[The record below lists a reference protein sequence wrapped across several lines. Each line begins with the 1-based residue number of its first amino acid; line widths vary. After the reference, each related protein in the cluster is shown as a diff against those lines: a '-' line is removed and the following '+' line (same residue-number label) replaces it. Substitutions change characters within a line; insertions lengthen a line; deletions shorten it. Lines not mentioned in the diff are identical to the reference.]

1 MDWSAH
7 FPQYFDPPSNGS
19 VGSVAK
25 SNKRV
30 EWVDIGCGYGGLISA
45 LAPMYPEVLMMGEA
59 RSTTVM
65 RGKLS
70 DLQVWKSDYK

>member
-19 VGSVAK
+19 VGCVAK

-45 LAPMYPEVLMMGEA
+45 LAPMYPEVLMMGQAGQDIEF
-59 RSTTVM
+59 R
-65 RGKLS
+65 RELS
-70 DLQVWKSDYK
+70 DL